1 MPSKKMRTKKSVS
14 KHTSSTAKASAN
26 SLPMNSN
33 HSVEYC
39 VGCRGKVKISNITQV
54 EFKGKG
60 TITRR
65 RMVGTCEHGH
75 KWGKFVASKSKTVG
89 NSNNKKMVHTGG
101 SDTPY
106 GDTGYITAEQVRKNK
121 GALLKQERLSPPPL
135 PYDSNSNNANSTPS
149 TFRVGSN
156 LTSGSG
162 QKTHGAFTRNPKR
175 FN

>member
-1 MPSKKMRTKKSVS
+1 MHTKKSVS

-101 SDTPY
+101 SGSSGSIIDEEA
-106 GDTGYITAEQVRKNK
+106 YISPAQAQQNK
-121 GALLKQERLSPPPL
+121 AAQQAQLQAQQAQLQAQQAQQLQAQPPL
-135 PYDSNSNNANSTPS
+135 P
-149 TFRVGSN
+149 
-156 LTSGSG
+156 
-162 QKTHGAFTRNPKR
+162 PKR
-175 FN
+175 FDPKKTMKKGTLPPSKR